1 MFNKVNKDIIIL
13 GIESSCDDTSVA
25 ISKNNRILSNIVSNQ
40 KVHEKYGGV
49 VPELAS
55 REHQKNIIPTISLAF
70 KNANISKEKIDA
82 IAFTQGP
89 GLMGSLLVGSSFAKS
104 LSLAL
109 SKPLIEVNHMEAHV
123 LANLI
128 DHKPNFPF
136 ICLTVSGGHT
146 QIVKVD
152 AINKI
157 KILGETLDDSAGETF
172 DKCAKMLGL
181 KYPGGPEIEKYA
193 KNGNFQAF
201 EFTFPKVDKLNF
213 SFSGL
218 KTNFM
223 RLIQCNIIK
232 NKSFIHENRQDL
244 CASIQYTI
252 IQVLIQKLNIAI
264 QKYNVK
270 NIAISGGVAANEE
283 FRKSIKKL
291 EKKYNTKVLM
301 PKKEYSTDNG
311 AMIAIA
317 GYYKYQK
324 KLFTNMSINV
334 NPRSKLVY
342 Y

>member
-25 ISKNNRILSNIVSNQ
+25 VSKNKQILSNIVSNQ
-40 KVHEKYGGV
+40 EVHKQYGGV

-55 REHQKNIIPTISLAF
+55 REHQKNIIPTISLAL
-70 KNANISKEKIDA
+70 KKANISKKEIDA
-82 IAFTQGP
+82 IAFTKGP

-104 LSLAL
+104 VALAL
-109 SKPLIEVNHMEAHV
+109 NKPLIEINHMEAHV
-123 LANLI
+123 LANFI
-128 DHKPNFPF
+128 DHQPDFPL

-146 QIVKVD
+146 QIVRVD
-152 AINKI
+152 ALNKI
-157 KILGETLDDSAGETF
+157 RVLGETLDDSAGETF

-181 KYPGGPEIEKYA
+181 QYPGGPEIEKNA
-193 KNGNFQAF
+193 KHGDFQAYK
-201 EFTFPKVDKLNF
+201 FTLPKVDGLNF

-218 KTNFM
+218 KTSFM
-223 RLIQCNIIK
+223 RLVENNIK
-232 NKSFIHENRQDL
+232 HNKLFILENKQNL

-252 IQVLIQKLNIAI
+252 IEILMQKLNLAI
-264 QKYNVK
+264 QEHDVK

-291 EKKYNTKVLM
+291 EKTHNTKVLI

-317 GYYKYQK
+317 GYYKYQVGQ
-324 KLFTNMSINV
+324 FANMSINV
-334 NPRSKLVY
+334 DARSKLEY